1 MRGMRA
7 LSLIAGLA
15 ALANAGAAHAV
26 AWYFQTPASD
36 MARDIDQLHQYIMWL
51 IIVIFVGVFGFM
63 FWACYAHR
71 KSRGHQAEQFHENT
85 TVEILWTVIPA
96 IILVIIAWPVTK
108 TVIAQKDTSAPDL
121 TIKATGYQWKWGYDY
136 LNGEGEGIRFMSTL
150 ATPREQIEGGAPK
163 GDDYL
168 LEVDNEVVVPVG
180 KKVRVLVTAADVIHA
195 WWVPAF
201 GAKQDA
207 IPGFLRDIWFRVNTP
222 GVYRGQCTELCG
234 KEHAFMPIVVRAVP
248 PEEYS
253 KWVGERKQ
261 AMAKL
266 ADDPSKVW
274 KPEELAARGEKIY
287 AANCVACHQATGRG
301 APPAFPP
308 LAGSKVV
315 NGPEQAQIDV
325 VLNGRPGTAMAAFA
339 NPVGLEKVGDSLWRP
354 PVTSGLAN
362 IGTAGSN
369 GRGTLSGSTLEMSNV
384 DLAREF
390 TNLIIAQRG

>member
-136 LNGEGEGIRFMSTL
+136 LNGEGEGISFMSTL

-274 KPEELAARGEKIY
+274 KPEELAARGEKVY
-287 AANCVACHQATGRG
+287 AANCVACHQASGRG

-325 VLNGRPGTAMAAFA
+325 VLNCRPGTAMAAFA
-339 NPVGLEKVGDSLWRP
+339 KQ
-354 PVTSGLAN
+354 
-362 IGTAGSN
+362 
-369 GRGTLSGSTLEMSNV
+369 LSDTDIAAVITYTRQAWGNKASDVQPAEV
-384 DLAREF
+384 KAR
-390 TNLIIAQRG
+390 RK

>member
-136 LNGEGEGIRFMSTL
+136 LNGEGEGISFMSTL

-274 KPEELAARGEKIY
+274 QPEELATRGEKVY
-287 AANCVACHQATGRG
+287 AANCVACHQASGRG

-339 NPVGLEKVGDSLWRP
+339 KQ
-354 PVTSGLAN
+354 
-362 IGTAGSN
+362 
-369 GRGTLSGSTLEMSNV
+369 LSDTDIAAVITYTRQAWGNKASDVQPAEV
-384 DLAREF
+384 KAR
-390 TNLIIAQRG
+390 RK